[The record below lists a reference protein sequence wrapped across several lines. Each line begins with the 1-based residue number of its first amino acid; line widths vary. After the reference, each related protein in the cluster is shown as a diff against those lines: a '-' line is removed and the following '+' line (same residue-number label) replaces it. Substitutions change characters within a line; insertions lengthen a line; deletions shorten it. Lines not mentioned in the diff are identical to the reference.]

1 MRTNRVLK
9 YFASVIFFL
18 FVFKAYADPM
28 VYVQSQNTQIK
39 KEAKPTAENLIDV
52 KRGDELKLLSSQGM
66 WLQVEFQGKS
76 GWIMK
81 LLTSPNKPVGQA
93 DLVNASKINSDA
105 KTSRRRSN
113 EFAVS
118 AAARGLAATER
129 NRNSVNK
136 QRSNRQAV
144 SDLENIKIEEQEV
157 DQFKKEGEG
166 Q

>member
-1 MRTNRVLK
+1 MRKFKLVKILLLTSLTLTFNWAL
-9 YFASVIFFL
+9 SDQT
-18 FVFKAYADPM
+18 VF
-28 VYVQSQNTQIK
+28 VQSQSTQVK
-39 KEAKPTAENLIDV
+39 KEAKPSSENLLEV
-52 KRGDELKLLSSQGM
+52 RRGDELKLLSSQGM
-66 WLQVEFQGKS
+66 WLQVEINGKT

-93 DLVNASKINSDA
+93 DLVNASKINSEA

-118 AAARGLAATER
+118 AAARGLTATER
-129 NRNSVNK
+129 NRNSINK

-144 SDLENIKIEEQEV
+144 TDLENIKV
-157 DQFKKEGEG
+157 DDKDLEQFKKEGQE